1 MGWIEISISVI
12 GAIGGVTGLISLY
25 HAKSKKQTIDIS
37 NMSAMLEEAHKMYDE
52 VNKERE
58 EVAADYR
65 AYKEE
70 TMRYI
75 GEFKERFAVLEKRL
89 DKAEDDVLKLKRSI
103 YQGYR
108 CRYPAKIEDCPV
120 IKEYEKAHCENCIEE
135 KE

>member
-75 GEFKERFAVLEKRL
+75 GEFKERFTVLEKRL